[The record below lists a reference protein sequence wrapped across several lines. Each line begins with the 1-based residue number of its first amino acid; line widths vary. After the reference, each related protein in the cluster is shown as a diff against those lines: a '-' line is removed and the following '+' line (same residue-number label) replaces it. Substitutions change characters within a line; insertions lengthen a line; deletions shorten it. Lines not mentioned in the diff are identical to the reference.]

1 MMMGRLPRTG
11 FLTAVWLWAAALCAQ
26 TPSVRTTY
34 HVKQIATGAV
44 YLDGGS
50 DDGLKE
56 GMHLKVTR
64 VAAGEAEMSK
74 QEIGDITIVAV
85 ATISAVCEIK
95 EGAKPIEL

>member
-1 MMMGRLPRTG
+1 MMVVRGLRTVLP
-11 FLTAVWLWAAALCAQ
+11 AVVLWGASALGAQ
-26 TPSVRTTY
+26 APSARTTY
-34 HVKQIATGAV
+34 HVKQIAAGAV

-56 GMHLKVTR
+56 GMHLKVSR